1 LLLRQLSYLVALA
14 KERHF
19 ARAAAS
25 CHITQPALSAAIR
38 QLEEELGV
46 MLVERDKRFNG
57 FTPEGQEVLLWSRR
71 ILSDYDS
78 LRQGIQNAR
87 RSLTGNLRLGV
98 IPSALPLVP
107 AVTDPLH
114 DRHPQ
119 VKVTV
124 WSASSM
130 EIQKGLDQFELDA
143 GLSYIENEPLHGV
156 LMRELYIERYVLL
169 TPEHGPLGGRASAT
183 WREAADLPLCLLTP
197 NMQNRRIL
205 DSVFKSLDCNP
216 RPQLE
221 TNSVVNLCAHV
232 RSGRL
237 SSIVPKTL
245 IQVLGMP
252 AGAIALDLVEPEVS
266 RKVGLIVPNRE
277 PLAPIT
283 LALFSLQFP
292 EFAGIDEE

>member
-1 LLLRQLSYLVALA
+1 MLLRQLSYLVALA

-25 CHITQPALSAAIR
+25 CNITQPALSAAIR
-38 QLEEELGV
+38 QLEDELGV

-119 VKVTV
+119 VRVTV
-124 WSASSM
+124 WSASSI
-130 EIQKGLDQFELDA
+130 EIQQGLDQFELDA
-143 GLSYIENEPLHGV
+143 GVSYIENEPLRGV

-169 TPEHGPLGGRASAT
+169 TPEHGPLGGRTQAS

-245 IQVLGMP
+245 IQVLGTP
-252 AGAIALDLVEPEVS
+252 TGAVALDLVDPEVS

-292 EFAGIDEE
+292 GFAGIDEE

>member
-1 LLLRQLSYLVALA
+1 
-14 KERHF
+14 
-19 ARAAAS
+19 
-25 CHITQPALSAAIR
+25 
-38 QLEEELGV
+38 
-46 MLVERDKRFNG
+46 
-57 FTPEGQEVLLWSRR
+57 
-71 ILSDYDS
+71 
-78 LRQGIQNAR
+78 
-87 RSLTGNLRLGV
+87 
-98 IPSALPLVP
+98 
-107 AVTDPLH
+107 
-114 DRHPQ
+114 
-119 VKVTV
+119 
-124 WSASSM
+124 
-130 EIQKGLDQFELDA
+130 
-143 GLSYIENEPLHGV
+143 
-156 LMRELYIERYVLL
+156 MRELYIERYVLL